1 MLAIVID
8 VKDMLKYILELIV
21 TWLHM
26 YIPNADLSPYFGMQL
41 FFSIDKMKC

>member
-8 VKDMLKYILELIV
+8 VKDMLKDILELIV

-26 YIPNADLSPYFGMQL
+26 FIPNSDLSPYFGMQL
-41 FFSIDKMKC
+41 FDSIDKTKC